1 MIEKIIN
8 FDKMIT
14 PSIIKILFWIGI
26 AVSIIGG
33 LIMIVQGAT
42 AEYGGGGI
50 QVLIGI
56 FTLILGPISTRIYC
70 ELLIVMFKINDKLS
84 KIEEN
89 TEEN

>member
-1 MIEKIIN
+1 MLEKIVN

-14 PSIIKILFWIGI
+14 PSIIKILFWIGV

-42 AEYGGGGI
+42 AEYSNGGI

-56 FTLILGPISTRIYC
+56 FTLILGPISARIYC
-70 ELLIVMFKINDKLS
+70 ELLIVIFKINEKLS

-89 TEEN
+89 TE